1 MDSETRMASFHLVEG
16 TSVSSGGRALTE
28 LLRALP
34 GGGPL
39 AALAGAVQPATDAL
53 YRLVASNRSRLGP
66 LIPAEVKS
74 RADATIERRRAA
86 KAGL

>member
-16 TSVSSGGRALTE
+16 TTVSSGGRALTE

-39 AALAGAVQPATDAL
+39 A
-53 YRLVASNRSRLGP
+53 
-66 LIPAEVKS
+66 
-74 RADATIERRRAA
+74 
-86 KAGL
+86 